1 MRQPR
6 LRKHDLRLCQVPG
19 YCFAMERE
27 ASLIGA
33 AMGVGKSF
41 IAIAVADNIQAHRV
55 LIVCPTTVR
64 PVWRREILKHAAR
77 NYRVAIL
84 DKGSV
89 AQRTNRANEL
99 YYGSM
104 STRPTIVVVNY
115 EATLHEPLRS
125 WLLKRWWDLTIL
137 DESQRVM
144 RESQTALFANDLREK
159 SRKRI
164 CLTGTPLTQDPLTVW
179 AQCRFLDPSVFTD
192 NLRYF
197 THLFQSPHALG
208 ARKAVQKMY
217 AVFASRG
224 EPPPFYVCEYH
235 LPGTRNTE
243 EYLKRLSKLAIRIE
257 NTGLGLPPLTI
268 EQRTFT
274 LSPKARALYDAIK
287 SGHGYE
293 LKTGR
298 WPDVRGSYAVTMR
311 LQQITS
317 GWLAD
322 AQGELI
328 SVDDGKLECLKDILS
343 EAAGEPVVVFC
354 RFIHDLDI
362 VRGLATKMG
371 LAYGEI
377 SQRRKDG
384 LSNMGTMPD
393 GLQVVAVQEQAGG
406 AGIDLTRA
414 RIAVD
419 YSPSWRLDMWDQKVA
434 RVYRPPQDKP
444 VILYQLIAE
453 NTIDEEIHRALTAR
467 RGMVKQVWSGMRELS
482 QPVP

>member
-41 IAIAVADNIQAHRV
+41 IGIAVADNIQAHRV

-77 NYRVAIL
+77 DYQVAIL
-84 DKGSV
+84 DRGSV
-89 AQRTNRANEL
+89 AQRTRIADDV
-99 YYGSM
+99 YYAPKSAG
-104 STRPTIVVVNY
+104 PAIIVVNY
-115 EATLHEPLRS
+115 EACIHHPLRS
-125 WLLKRWWDLTIL
+125 WIPGRKWDLTIL

-144 RESQTALFANDLREK
+144 RETQTALFANDLRERSK
-159 SRKRI
+159 KRM

-179 AQCRFLDPSVFTD
+179 AQCRFLDPSIFTD

-197 THLFQSPHALG
+197 THLFQNKNALA

-274 LSPKARALYDAIK
+274 LSPKARTLYDAIK

-293 LKTGR
+293 LETGR
-298 WPDVRGSYAVTMR
+298 WPDVRGSYAITMR

-322 AQGELI
+322 AEGEPV
-328 SVDDGKLECLKDILS
+328 SVDDGKARCLEDILS
-343 EAAGEPVVVFC
+343 EAAGEPVVVFT
-354 RFIHDLDI
+354 RFIQDMNI
-362 VRGLATKMG
+362 VRDLATKMG

-384 LSNMGTMPD
+384 LSNMGTMPE

-444 VILYQLIAE
+444 VILYQLVAE

-467 RGMVKQVWSGMRELS
+467 RGMVKQVWRGL
-482 QPVP
+482 